1 MKAEVVTEMSL
12 KQQCLV
18 TDALVGFVLMV
29 GALMLLLMFSTARL
43 P

>member
-1 MKAEVVTEMSL
+1 MDL
-12 KQQCLV
+12 KQQWLV

-29 GALMLLLMFSTARL
+29 GVLMLLLMFSTARL